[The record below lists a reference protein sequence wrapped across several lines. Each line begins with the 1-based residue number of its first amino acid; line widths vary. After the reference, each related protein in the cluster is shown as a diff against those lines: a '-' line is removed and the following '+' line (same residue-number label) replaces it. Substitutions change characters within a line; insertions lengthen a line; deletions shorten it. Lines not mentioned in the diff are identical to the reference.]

1 MNFTTR
7 KPNNRVNVFSFAVNF
22 VGLLVCSTMQLA
34 ARISPRCLAALS
46 SAPRSVSRVSS
57 VSLIPCNAASDSDTI
72 ANLQT
77 VKLHGIPHGG
87 PVSLYCGWHWRKTL
101 STRGGRRTST
111 MAALNAASLCGIE
124 TRSARQG
131 LHGQFWA
138 FLKILRFER
147 LSILRIWYHTFVLKC
162 LLLWF
167 QSYKHKVG
175 RQICVSVELITRS
188 FFMHTAHLFCSH
200 EPVRQYITCWQH
212 VP

>member
-131 LHGQFWA
+131 LHGQF
-138 FLKILRFER
+138 
-147 LSILRIWYHTFVLKC
+147 
-162 LLLWF
+162 
-167 QSYKHKVG
+167 
-175 RQICVSVELITRS
+175 
-188 FFMHTAHLFCSH
+188 
-200 EPVRQYITCWQH
+200 
-212 VP
+212 